1 MAMRE
6 MRRRDGWGD
15 SGGARQGGRPFG
27 GALPRW
33 VLALVALAIGQVWPA
48 AAEGDPVNP
57 PAHLRVDSSPTRDDV
72 REATSYAPVVKR
84 VAPSVVNVFTTKMVP
99 VARNHPFLDDPT
111 WRRFFGLP
119 GDGEDSG
126 RRSRARPQQG
136 LGSGVLVTEDG
147 YILTNNHVVDGADEI
162 KVGLSDGRTEYEARV
177 VGKDPLTDLAV
188 LKVDATNLPAI
199 TITDSDRLEVGD
211 AVLAIG
217 NPLGVGQTVT
227 RGIVSALG
235 RSGFGVT
242 LYEDFI
248 QTDAAINPGNSGGAL
263 VDAQG
268 RLVGINTFI
277 FSRSGGSQ
285 GIGFATPINLAR
297 PVMDAIIQRGKVSRG
312 FLGVELE
319 AEVTPD
325 HVKAFGLPDDQGALV
340 TKVLEDGA
348 SADAGIKEGD
358 FITEFNGKKVTD
370 RRSLQFQVGQ
380 AAPGTKAVVKLIR
393 DGKVRTVTVVLKE
406 RELAISGL
414 QEEAAQPEAERGLA
428 GVTLAELGAS
438 HRRQFGIPENVDG
451 VFVAAVDPDSAA
463 AEKELREGSVIL
475 EINKKAVRS
484 VREATLQIDQAE
496 GRVLLRVWEPGNTV
510 RFIVIDLDK
519 DR

>member
-1 MAMRE
+1 MAMRHIGRVLDPGGDWQTL
-6 MRRRDGWGD
+6 RRAY
-15 SGGARQGGRPFG
+15 SPAGGRFW
-27 GALPRW
+27 L
-33 VLALVALAIGQVWPA
+33 VLALLAVAACRLPA
-48 AAEGDPVNP
+48 ATESASVNP
-57 PAHLRVDSSPTRDDV
+57 PARLRVDSSPIPDDV
-72 REATSYAPVVKR
+72 RQATSYAPVVKR
-84 VAPSVVNVFTTKMVP
+84 VAPSVVNVFTTKMVAVP
-99 VARNHPFLDDPT
+99 RNHPFLEDPT

-119 GDGEDSG
+119 DDGEEGG
-126 RRSRARPQQG
+126 RSSRARPQQG

-147 YILTNNHVVDGADEI
+147 YILTNNHVVDEADEI
-162 KVGLSDGRTEYEARV
+162 KVGLSDGQTEYEARV

-188 LKVDATNLPAI
+188 LKVEGTNLPAI
-199 TITDSDRLEVGD
+199 TIADSNQLEVGD

-285 GIGFATPINLAR
+285 GIGFATPITLAR
-297 PVMDAIIQRGKVSRG
+297 PVLDAIIQQGKVSRG

-319 AEVTPD
+319 AEVTAD
-325 HVKAFGLPDDQGALV
+325 HVKAFELPDDQGALV
-340 TKVLEDGA
+340 TKVLEGGA
-348 SADAGIKEGD
+348 AAAAGIKEGD
-358 FITEFNGKKVTD
+358 FITEFNGKRVTD

-380 AAPGTKAVVKLIR
+380 TAPKTKAAVKLVR
-393 DGKVRTVTVVLKE
+393 DGKAKTVTVVLAE
-406 RELAISGL
+406 RDLAIADLG
-414 QEEAAQPEAERGLA
+414 ETTVEPEAGRGLK
-428 GVTLAELGAS
+428 GVTLSELGAS
-438 HRRQFGIPENVDG
+438 HRRQFSIPANVDG

-463 AEKELREGSVIL
+463 AAKGLREGSVIL
-475 EINKKAVRS
+475 EVNRRPARS
-484 VREATLQIDQAE
+484 VREASAQMERAE

-510 RFIVIDLDK
+510 RFIVVELGA